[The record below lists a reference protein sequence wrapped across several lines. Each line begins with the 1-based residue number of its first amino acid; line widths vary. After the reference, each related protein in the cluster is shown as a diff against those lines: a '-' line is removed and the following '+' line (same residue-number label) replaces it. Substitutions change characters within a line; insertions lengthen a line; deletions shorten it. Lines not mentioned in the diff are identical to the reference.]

1 MTEKFQNYCRVAG
14 IAEQATRRLTGRNMV
29 LVEQWFL
36 SQTRRYFKNVMKA
49 LEYFDWYLAKKKF
62 AQKLLGKNYLDN

>member
-1 MTEKFQNYCRVAG
+1 MNEKFQNLCIVAG

-36 SQTRRYFKNVMKA
+36 AKTRWYFGNVMKA
-49 LEYFDWYLAKKKF
+49 LEYFDWYIAKKKF
-62 AQKLLGKNYLDN
+62 LQRLLNKNP